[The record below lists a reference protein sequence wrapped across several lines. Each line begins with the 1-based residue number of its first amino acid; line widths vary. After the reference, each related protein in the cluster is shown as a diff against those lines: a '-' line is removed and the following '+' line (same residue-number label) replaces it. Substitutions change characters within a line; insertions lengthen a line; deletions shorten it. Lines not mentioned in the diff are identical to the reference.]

1 MGGWT
6 DGWPGEWV
14 DGDVDKWMDGLV
26 GGRVDGYISWRLA
39 GVLGAPL
46 VVWLG
51 CGGWVGGLL
60 EASQGQSWTEDPAL
74 LASCLGFRFRN

>member
-6 DGWPGEWV
+6 DGWSGEWV

-26 GGRVDGYISWRLA
+26 GGRVDGYIFWRLA
-39 GVLGAPL
+39 GVFGVFF

-51 CGGWVGGLL
+51 CGGWVGGFF
-60 EASQGQSWTEDPAL
+60 EV
-74 LASCLGFRFRN
+74 F